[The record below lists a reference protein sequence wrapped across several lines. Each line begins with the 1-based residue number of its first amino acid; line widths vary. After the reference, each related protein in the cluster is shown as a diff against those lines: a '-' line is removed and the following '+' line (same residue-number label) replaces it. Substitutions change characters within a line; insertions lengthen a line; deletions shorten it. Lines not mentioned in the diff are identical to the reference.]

1 MCLIYKIRSLK
12 MKIGYARVST
22 TDQNLDR
29 QLEQLQKANCKKIF
43 QEKISGKNTNRPQL
57 QAMLDFIREDDEV
70 VVISMDRLGRNSRD
84 ISNIIEQIKQ
94 KGATINILDL
104 PSFEGIKDRN
114 LKNLLTNLVLEIQKY
129 TAEQE
134 RKTIL
139 ERQKQGIKLA
149 KERGVYKGGVIQYS
163 KDSKDPKKRLI
174 YNTVVEL
181 LRRKENGEPIT
192 IKQIANQV
200 GITRNTVYRIQ
211 KEIN

>member
-1 MCLIYKIRSLK
+1 

-29 QLEQLQKANCKKIF
+29 QLEQLQKAKCKKIF
-43 QEKISGKNTNRPQL
+43 QEKISGKNANRPQL

-94 KGATINILDL
+94 KGTTINILDL
-104 PSFEGIKDRN
+104 PSFEGIKDHN

-139 ERQKQGIKLA
+139 ERQRQGIKLA
-149 KERGVYKGGVIQYS
+149 KEKGIYKGGVIQYS
-163 KDSKDPKKRLI
+163 KDSKDPKRRLI
-174 YNTVVEL
+174 YHTVVEML
-181 LRRKENGEPIT
+181 KHRENGEPIT
-192 IKQIANQV
+192 ITEIADKV
-200 GITRNTVYRIQ
+200 GITRNTIYRIK
-211 KEIN
+211 KEINYNKNTD

>member
-1 MCLIYKIRSLK
+1 

-29 QLEQLQKANCKKIF
+29 QLEQLQKADCKKIF
-43 QEKISGKNTNRPQL
+43 QEKISGKNANRPQL

-94 KGATINILDL
+94 KEATINILDL

-129 TAEQE
+129 IAEQE
-134 RKTIL
+134 RKTTL

-149 KERGVYKGGVIQYS
+149 KERGVYKGGVVQYS
-163 KDSKDPKKRLI
+163 KDSKDPKRRLI

-181 LRRKENGEPIT
+181 LERKIKGESIT
-192 IKQIANQV
+192 ITEIANQV
-200 GITRNTVYRIQ
+200 GITRNTVYRIK
-211 KEIN
+211 KEIENNKNLN

>member
-1 MCLIYKIRSLK
+1 

-29 QLEQLQKANCKKIF
+29 QLEQLQKADCKKIF

-149 KERGVYKGGVIQYS
+149 KERGVYKGGVVQYS
-163 KDSKDPKKRLI
+163 KDSKDPQKRLI

-181 LRRKENGEPIT
+181 LKRKENGEPIA

-200 GITRNTVYRIQ
+200 GITRNTVYRI
-211 KEIN
+211 KSEVEYNRNTN

>member
-1 MCLIYKIRSLK
+1 

-22 TDQNLDR
+22 TDQSLDR
-29 QLEQLQKANCKKIF
+29 QLEQLQKADCKKIF

-57 QAMLDFIREDDEV
+57 QAMFDFIREDDEV
-70 VVISMDRLGRNSRD
+70 VVVSMDRLGRNSRD

-94 KGATINILDL
+94 KGATINILNL

-149 KERGVYKGGVIQYS
+149 KERGVYKGGVVQYS
-163 KDSKDPKKRLI
+163 KDSKDPQKRLI

-181 LRRKENGEPIT
+181 LKRKENGEPIA

-200 GITRNTVYRIQ
+200 GITRNTVYRI
-211 KEIN
+211 KSEVEYNRNTN

>member
-1 MCLIYKIRSLK
+1 

-29 QLEQLQKANCKKIF
+29 QLEQLKKADCKKIF

-57 QAMLDFIREDDEV
+57 QTVLDFIREDDEV

-149 KERGVYKGGVIQYS
+149 KERGVYKGGVVQYS
-163 KDSKDPKKRLI
+163 KDSKDPKRRLI
-174 YNTVVEL
+174 YNTVVKM
-181 LRRKENGEPIT
+181 LRRKANGEPIT

-200 GITRNTVYRIQ
+200 GITRNTVYRI
-211 KEIN
+211 KNEIKNKKDTN

>member
-1 MCLIYKIRSLK
+1 

-29 QLEQLQKANCKKIF
+29 QLEQLQKADCKKIF

-57 QAMLDFIREDDEV
+57 QAMLDFIRENDEV

-149 KERGVYKGGVIQYS
+149 KERGVYKGGVVQYS
-163 KDSKDPKKRLI
+163 KDSKDPKRRLI

-192 IKQIANQV
+192 IKQIADQV
-200 GITRNTVYRIQ
+200 GITRNTVYRI
-211 KEIN
+211 KKDYEKKY

>member
-1 MCLIYKIRSLK
+1 

-29 QLEQLQKANCKKIF
+29 QLEQLQKADCKKIF

-57 QAMLDFIREDDEV
+57 QVMLDFIREDDEV

-104 PSFEGIKDRN
+104 PSFEGVKDRN

-149 KERGVYKGGVIQYS
+149 KERGVYKGGVVQYS
-163 KDSKDPKKRLI
+163 KDSKDPQKRLI

-181 LRRKENGEPIT
+181 LKRKENGEPIA
-192 IKQIANQV
+192 IKQIADKV
-200 GITRNTVYRIQ
+200 GITRNTVYRI
-211 KEIN
+211 KNEL

>member
-1 MCLIYKIRSLK
+1 M
-12 MKIGYARVST
+12 
-22 TDQNLDR
+22 
-29 QLEQLQKANCKKIF
+29 
-43 QEKISGKNTNRPQL
+43 
-57 QAMLDFIREDDEV
+57 
-70 VVISMDRLGRNSRD
+70 
-84 ISNIIEQIKQ
+84 
-94 KGATINILDL
+94 DL

-149 KERGVYKGGVIQYS
+149 KERGVYKGGVVLYS
-163 KDSKDPKKRLI
+163 KDSKDPKRRLI

-192 IKQIANQV
+192 IKQIADQV
-200 GITRNTVYRIQ
+200 GITRNTVYRI
-211 KEIN
+211 KKDYEKKY

>member
-1 MCLIYKIRSLK
+1 
-12 MKIGYARVST
+12 MKIGYVCVST
-22 TDQNLDR
+22 LDQNLDC

-43 QEKISGKNTNRPQL
+43 QEKISGKNANRPQL

-94 KGATINILDL
+94 KGSTINILDL

-181 LRRKENGEPIT
+181 LKRKENGEPIA

-200 GITRNTVYRIQ
+200 GITRNTVYRI
-211 KEIN
+211 KSEIEYNRNTN

>member
-1 MCLIYKIRSLK
+1 

-29 QLEQLQKANCKKIF
+29 QLEQLQKADCKKIF

-104 PSFEGIKDRN
+104 PSFEGVKDRN

-139 ERQKQGIKLA
+139 ERQKQGTVMMEITEKYIKKIETPVALRTQDLA
-149 KERGVYKGGVIQYS
+149 VYYGDKKAFAEGTIEFPQHQIPSDKSYS
-163 KDSKDPKKRLI
+163 PSGRS
-174 YNTVVEL
+174 
-181 LRRKENGEPIT
+181 G
-192 IKQIANQV
+192 
-200 GITRNTVYRIQ
+200 
-211 KEIN
+211 

>member
-1 MCLIYKIRSLK
+1 

-29 QLEQLQKANCKKIF
+29 QLEQLQKSDCKKIF
-43 QEKISGKNTNRPQL
+43 QEKVSGKNANRPQL

-94 KGATINILDL
+94 KGATINILNL

-149 KERGVYKGGVIQYS
+149 KERGVYKGGVVQYS
-163 KDSKDPKKRLI
+163 KDSKDPKRRLI
-174 YNTVVEL
+174 YNTVIKM

-192 IKQIANQV
+192 IKQIADQV
-200 GITRNTVYRIQ
+200 GITRNTVYRI
-211 KEIN
+211 KKDYEKKY

>member
-1 MCLIYKIRSLK
+1 

>member
-1 MCLIYKIRSLK
+1 

-29 QLEQLQKANCKKIF
+29 QLEQLKKVDCKKIF

-57 QAMLDFIREDDEV
+57 QALLDFIREDDEV

-94 KGATINILDL
+94 KEATINILDL

-134 RKTIL
+134 RKTTL

-149 KERGVYKGGVIQYS
+149 KERGVYKGGVVQYS
-163 KDSKDPKKRLI
+163 KDSKDPKRRLI

-181 LRRKENGEPIT
+181 LERKIKGESIT
-192 IKQIANQV
+192 ITEIANQV
-200 GITRNTVYRIQ
+200 GITRNTVYRIK
-211 KEIN
+211 KEIENNKNLN

>member
-1 MCLIYKIRSLK
+1 

-43 QEKISGKNTNRPQL
+43 QEKISGKNANRPQL

-149 KERGVYKGGVIQYS
+149 KERGVYKGGVVQYS
-163 KDSKDPKKRLI
+163 KDSKDPKRRLI

-181 LRRKENGEPIT
+181 LERKIKGESIT
-192 IKQIANQV
+192 ITEIANQV
-200 GITRNTVYRIQ
+200 GITRNTVYRIK
-211 KEIN
+211 KEIENNKNLN

>member
-1 MCLIYKIRSLK
+1 

-22 TDQNLDR
+22 TDQSLDR
-29 QLEQLQKANCKKIF
+29 QLEQLQKADCKKIF

-70 VVISMDRLGRNSRD
+70 VVVSMDRLGRNSRD

-94 KGATINILDL
+94 KGATINILNL

-149 KERGVYKGGVIQYS
+149 KERGVYKGGVVQYS
-163 KDSKDPKKRLI
+163 KDSKDPQKRLI

-181 LRRKENGEPIT
+181 LKRKENGEPIA

-200 GITRNTVYRIQ
+200 GITRNTVYRI
-211 KEIN
+211 KSEVEYNRNTN

>member
-1 MCLIYKIRSLK
+1 

-29 QLEQLQKANCKKIF
+29 QLEQLQKADCKKIF

-104 PSFEGIKDRN
+104 PSFEGVKDRN

-149 KERGVYKGGVIQYS
+149 KERGVYKGGVVQYS
-163 KDSKDPKKRLI
+163 KDSKDPQKRLI

-181 LRRKENGEPIT
+181 LKRKENGEPIA

-200 GITRNTVYRIQ
+200 GITRNTVYRI
-211 KEIN
+211 KSEVEYNRNTN

>member
-1 MCLIYKIRSLK
+1 

-29 QLEQLQKANCKKIF
+29 QLEQLQKADCKKIF
-43 QEKISGKNTNRPQL
+43 QEKISGKNTKRPQL

-149 KERGVYKGGVIQYS
+149 KEKGIYKGGVIQYS
-163 KDSKDPKKRLI
+163 KDSKDPKRRLI
-174 YNTVVEL
+174 YNTVVKMLE
-181 LRRKENGEPIT
+181 RKENGEPIT
-192 IKQIANQV
+192 IKQIADEV
-200 GITRNTVYRIQ
+200 GITRNTVYRI
-211 KEIN
+211 KKDLN

>member
-1 MCLIYKIRSLK
+1 

-29 QLEQLQKANCKKIF
+29 QLEQLQKADCKKIF
-43 QEKISGKNTNRPQL
+43 QEKISGKNANRPQL

-94 KGATINILDL
+94 KEATINILDL

-134 RKTIL
+134 RKTTL

-149 KERGVYKGGVIQYS
+149 KERGVYKGGVVQYS
-163 KDSKDPKKRLI
+163 KDSKDPKRRLI

-181 LRRKENGEPIT
+181 LERKIKGESIT
-192 IKQIANQV
+192 ITEIANQV
-200 GITRNTVYRIQ
+200 GITRNTVYRIK
-211 KEIN
+211 KEIENNKNLNGRL

>member
-1 MCLIYKIRSLK
+1 

-29 QLEQLQKANCKKIF
+29 QLEQLKKVDSKKIF

-57 QAMLDFIREDDEV
+57 QALLDFIREDDEV

-149 KERGVYKGGVIQYS
+149 KERGIYKGGVVQYS
-163 KDSKDPKKRLI
+163 KDSKDPKRRLI
-174 YNTVVEL
+174 YNKVVEML
-181 LRRKENGEPIT
+181 KRKENGEPIT
-192 IKQIANQV
+192 ITKIAHKV
-200 GITRNTVYRIQ
+200 GITRNTIYRI
-211 KEIN
+211 KKRNWV

>member
-1 MCLIYKIRSLK
+1 

-29 QLEQLQKANCKKIF
+29 QLEQLQKADCKKIF

-94 KGATINILDL
+94 KGATINILNL

-163 KDSKDPKKRLI
+163 KDSKDPKRRLI
-174 YNTVVEL
+174 YNTVVKMLE
-181 LRRKENGEPIT
+181 RKENGEPIT
-192 IKQIANQV
+192 IKQIADQV
-200 GITRNTVYRIQ
+200 GITRNTVYRI
-211 KEIN
+211 KKRP

>member
-1 MCLIYKIRSLK
+1 

-29 QLEQLQKANCKKIF
+29 QLEQLKKVDCKKIF

-57 QAMLDFIREDDEV
+57 QALLDFIREDDEV

-149 KERGVYKGGVIQYS
+149 KERGVYKGGVVQYS
-163 KDSKDPKKRLI
+163 KDSKDPQKRLI

-181 LRRKENGEPIT
+181 LKRKENGEPIA

-200 GITRNTVYRIQ
+200 GITRNTVYRI
-211 KEIN
+211 KSEVEYNRNTN

>member
-1 MCLIYKIRSLK
+1 

-29 QLEQLQKANCKKIF
+29 QLEQLQKADCKKIF

-104 PSFEGIKDRN
+104 PSFEGVKDRN

-149 KERGVYKGGVIQYS
+149 KERGVYKGGVVQYS
-163 KDSKDPKKRLI
+163 KDSKDPQKRLI

-181 LRRKENGEPIT
+181 LKRKENGEPIA
-192 IKQIANQV
+192 IKQIADKV
-200 GITRNTVYRIQ
+200 GITRNTVYRI
-211 KEIN
+211 KNEL

>member
-1 MCLIYKIRSLK
+1 

-22 TDQNLDR
+22 TDQNLGR
-29 QLEQLQKANCKKIF
+29 QLEQLQKAECKKIF

-57 QAMLDFIREDDEV
+57 QAMLDFIRENDEV

-94 KGATINILDL
+94 RGATINILNL
-104 PSFEGIKDRN
+104 PSFEGVKDRN

-149 KERGVYKGGVIQYS
+149 KERGVYKGGIVQYS
-163 KDSKDPKKRLI
+163 KDSKNPQRRLV

-200 GITRNTVYRIQ
+200 GITRNTVYRIK
-211 KEIN
+211 KEL

>member
-1 MCLIYKIRSLK
+1 

-29 QLEQLQKANCKKIF
+29 QLEQLKKADCKKIF

-57 QAMLDFIREDDEV
+57 QTMLDFIREDDEV

-149 KERGVYKGGVIQYS
+149 KERGVYKGGVVQYS
-163 KDSKDPKKRLI
+163 KDSKDPKRRLI

-192 IKQIANQV
+192 ITKIANDV
-200 GITRNTVYRIQ
+200 GITRNTVYRI
-211 KEIN
+211 KKDLS

>member
-1 MCLIYKIRSLK
+1 

-29 QLEQLQKANCKKIF
+29 QLEQLQKAKCKKIF
-43 QEKISGKNTNRPQL
+43 QEKISGKNANRPQL

-104 PSFEGIKDRN
+104 PSIEGIKDHN

-139 ERQKQGIKLA
+139 ERQRQGIKLA
-149 KERGVYKGGVIQYS
+149 KEKGIYKGGVIQYS
-163 KDSKDPKKRLI
+163 KDSKDPKRRLI
-174 YNTVVEL
+174 YHTVVEML
-181 LRRKENGEPIT
+181 KRRENGEPIT
-192 IKQIANQV
+192 ITEIADKV
-200 GITRNTVYRIQ
+200 GITRNTIYRIK
-211 KEIN
+211 KEINYNKNTD